1 MTTLSKLI
9 AEAGEDNTDNTK
21 FTAEQQK
28 ASGTLSRRRCEVCQE
43 IIDKCVRAALRR
55 R

>member
-28 ASGTLSRRRCEVCQE
+28 AFWDAVSDGGVKLPGDHRQ
-43 IIDKCVRAALRR
+43 VR
-55 R
+55 